1 MMKQVQFANLIAV
14 EWDRESDKVFLKFEV
29 FDSKYKDFAL
39 RVAGR
44 EDISLNFIGEKLEAE
59 MPEEGQ

>member
-1 MMKQVQFANLIAV
+1 MKAEKFADLVSV
-14 EWDRESDKVFLKFEV
+14 EYDKSTDRVFLKFEV

-44 EDISLNFIGEKLEAE
+44 DNISLNFVGEQLEVE
-59 MPEEGQ
+59 IQEDEV

>member
-1 MMKQVQFANLIAV
+1 MKQIQFANLIAV
-14 EWDRESDKVFLKFEV
+14 EWDRDSDKVFLKFEV

-44 EDISLNFIGEKLEAE
+44 EDIALNFIGEKLEAE
-59 MPEEGQ
+59 IPEEGQ

>member
-1 MMKQVQFANLIAV
+1 MKRAQFANLVAV
-14 EWDRESDKVFLKFEV
+14 EWDQESDKVFLKFEV

-44 EDISLNFIGEKLEAE
+44 EDVALNFIGEKLEAE
-59 MPEEGQ
+59 IPEEGE

>member
-1 MMKQVQFANLIAV
+1 MKQIQFANLVAV
-14 EWDRESDKVFLKFEV
+14 EWDRESDKVYLKFEV

>member
-1 MMKQVQFANLIAV
+1 MKNVQIANLICV
-14 EWDRESDKVFLKFEV
+14 EWDKESDKVFLKFEV

-44 EDISLNFIGEKLEAE
+44 EDISLNLIGERLEAE
-59 MPEEGQ
+59 LPDEDA

>member
-1 MMKQVQFANLIAV
+1 MKNVQIANLVCV
-14 EWDRESDKVFLKFEV
+14 EWDRENDKVFLKFEV

-44 EDISLNFIGEKLEAE
+44 DDVSLNLIGERLEAQL
-59 MPEEGQ
+59 PDEEA